1 MLSPT
6 PKKQSNSLQ
15 INLFSKL
22 TNNSKLTSNE
32 CKKYLKN
39 SLCLYYSVR
48 DYKLDFCSKKQITI
62 ILKGYGTLA
71 AVSVK
76 LSEK

>member
-15 INLFSKL
+15 INLFS
-22 TNNSKLTSNE
+22 N
-32 CKKYLKN
+32 
-39 SLCLYYSVR
+39 SVR